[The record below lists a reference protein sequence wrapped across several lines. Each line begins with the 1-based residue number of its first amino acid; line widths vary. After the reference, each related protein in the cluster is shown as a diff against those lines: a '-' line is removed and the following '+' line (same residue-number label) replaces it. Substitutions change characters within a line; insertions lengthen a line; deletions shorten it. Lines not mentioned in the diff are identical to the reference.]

1 MYNIIQLNDKELSE
15 LQSIAKELGI
25 KNAESMK
32 KDELVYGILDE
43 QAIVNASKRNTNKD
57 NESQPRKR
65 SRVSVKKEGDKVYTA
80 TERGVKPLLTW
91 LDSGADFKNASAAD
105 RVVGRAT
112 AFLYCLLGMTEVYAR
127 VMSTPAAEVL
137 RANGIDVHI
146 GLEVE
151 GIINRRRTGPCPFEA
166 AVMEISDPIQALAAI
181 RKKLEQM

>member
-1 MYNIIQLNDKELSE
+1 MTEILSK
-15 LQSIAKELGI
+15 AKSLLEAG
-25 KNAESMK
+25 
-32 KDELVYGILDE
+32 DYTCVVCQD
-43 QAIVNASKRNTNKD
+43 
-57 NESQPRKR
+57 
-65 SRVSVKKEGDKVYTA
+65 DKVYTA

-91 LDSGADFKNASAAD
+91 QDSGIDLRGFAAAD

-112 AFLYCLLGMTEVYAR
+112 AFLYCLLGVTEVYAR